1 EKIEMN
7 PLNHNTLYAATTE
20 GIYKT
25 VNAGGGWTNMYAEP
39 MGEDIVINSLDTNKV
54 MVSLSNFSLDPFIVT
69 SGDAGASWAPTP
81 APSFSGK
88 AMLCAYQKNPNIVY
102 ASIADSTT
110 GVGGLWKTTDFG
122 YSWNEV
128 IDRTSDNLFG
138 VPGSG
143 QGWYS
148 HFVIVHPTDS
158 TLVIQNS
165 VNVSKS
171 TDGGVTFFNVG
182 TGYADNHGYA
192 IHPTNPNIVY
202 VVNDDGIY
210 LSTDFGSSYVSV
222 GTGLQTG
229 QLYNGFSCS
238 ASDSLMAIGQ
248 SQDHIPGYRYLGF
261 PIWDHGS
268 VSDESGW
275 TAIDQTNDNIQ
286 YCVDRYGTYFYQ
298 STNRGVS
305 FNYLYYFG
313 GVGSW
318 NSPFVVSASSP
329 TVIYF
334 ADTRIWKST
343 NSGSGWTVTSSSPL
357 DSGNTAL
364 SMAIARTSQDTVIVG
379 MAPLQSRA
387 RLYCTTNGGSTWK
400 DVTGTT
406 PDRYPI
412 DLAIDPNDSKTMY
425 ATFGGFGSG
434 HLFKTANTGASWT
447 NITGTL
453 PDVPTDAVAIDPFNS
468 NYIYVG
474 NDLGVYLSTDGGST
488 WNPFSSGLPD
498 AVIVADLVVSP
509 SNRSLRVATHGN
521 GVYERLLFN
530 GTTLPTFDYTAIALN
545 FPTDGSMI
553 PQDSVLTGIKA
564 SFQNAGT
571 QAQTDSFFV
580 KYRIL

>member
-1 EKIEMN
+1 MKRFPVALLFLILFTSASILWYLRSREVARQHEPEERSGALGALNYWTAMRAYPNNDIPSTAYYRAYQLATAKRKEYERTISSSNIWEPIGPTNLHGRCISVAINPQNPNTIYLGTASGGLWRSFTGGLGGDWLQIPLGYPALGISSIVIDPLDTNTVYIGTGEVYRYQGAYGGLVVRTTRGSYGIGILKTTDAGATWTKSLDWSYNQERGIEKIEMN

-182 TGYADNHGYA
+182 TGNADNHGYA

-202 VVNDDGIY
+202 FVNDDGIY
-210 LSTDFGSSYVSV
+210 LSTDLGSSYVSV

-248 SQDHIPGYRYLGF
+248 SQDHIPGYRYLGS

-286 YCVDRYGTYFYQ
+286 YCVDRYGT
-298 STNRGVS
+298 
-305 FNYLYYFG
+305 
-313 GVGSW
+313 
-318 NSPFVVSASSP
+318 
-329 TVIYF
+329 
-334 ADTRIWKST
+334 
-343 NSGSGWTVTSSSPL
+343 
-357 DSGNTAL
+357 
-364 SMAIARTSQDTVIVG
+364 
-379 MAPLQSRA
+379 
-387 RLYCTTNGGSTWK
+387 
-400 DVTGTT
+400 
-406 PDRYPI
+406 
-412 DLAIDPNDSKTMY
+412 
-425 ATFGGFGSG
+425 
-434 HLFKTANTGASWT
+434 
-447 NITGTL
+447 
-453 PDVPTDAVAIDPFNS
+453 
-468 NYIYVG
+468 
-474 NDLGVYLSTDGGST
+474 
-488 WNPFSSGLPD
+488 
-498 AVIVADLVVSP
+498 
-509 SNRSLRVATHGN
+509 
-521 GVYERLLFN
+521 
-530 GTTLPTFDYTAIALN
+530 
-545 FPTDGSMI
+545 
-553 PQDSVLTGIKA
+553 
-564 SFQNAGT
+564 
-571 QAQTDSFFV
+571 
-580 KYRIL
+580 